1 MPKIHYGYCGNTI
14 NALNGK
20 CSEYVMVIV
29 IITINAMNGKYLNY
43 MMVIVVLPL
52 MLWKMEMENA
62 QNT

>member
-1 MPKIHYGYCGNTI
+1 MENG
-14 NALNGK
+14 NGK

-52 MLWKMEMENA
+52 ML
-62 QNT
+62 

>member
-20 CSEYVMVIV
+20 CSEYVMVV

-52 MLWKMEMENA
+52 ML
-62 QNT
+62 